1 MSRRIIHGFIR
12 VFDGLSFTGTQG
24 IKALSSEFDSG
35 RSSGLITLANGKAYN
50 VNGDNRANVIYP
62 ISQTFYIA
70 VHDVNTIS
78 TIRAADF
85 PLSQI
90 EAKHGVQGELRVY
103 APNAVLPSLGGV
115 FKTQAVLDRI
125 RKSGRGNMVE
135 ANGRIWDIFELTFL
149 QMDEWEEVE
158 D

>member
-12 VFDGLSFTGTQG
+12 AFDGLSFTGTQG
-24 IKALSSEFDSG
+24 VKALSSDFDSG
-35 RSSGLITLANGKAYN
+35 RSSGIITLANGKAYN
-50 VNGDNRANVIYP
+50 VNAGNRATVVYP
-62 ISQTFYIA
+62 IQQTFIIA
-70 VHDVNTIS
+70 IHDVQTIP

-85 PLSQI
+85 PLSLI

-103 APNAVLPSLGGV
+103 APNAVIPSLGEV
-115 FKTQAVLDRI
+115 FKTQAILDRI

-135 ANGRIWDIFELTFL
+135 SNGRIWDLFELTFQ